1 MRNEFF
7 ITNEQRTFYVGYED
21 GEEMY
26 VEYYDHIFEVLAS
39 YYEVINEGLEE
50 LNLVEVEVGSCVPG
64 GSDRV
69 MEPLSYHLFV
79 QGNTK
84 ENGDWYSL
92 REKFI
97 SRLILSMLLWLL
109 KKWLNEK
116 QGRWCS

>member
-7 ITNEQRTFYVGYED
+7 MTNEQRTFYVGYED

-26 VEYYDHIFEVLAS
+26 VEYYDHILEVLAS

-79 QGNTK
+79 QGNIK
-84 ENGDWYSL
+84 ENGDW
-92 REKFI
+92 
-97 SRLILSMLLWLL
+97 
-109 KKWLNEK
+109 
-116 QGRWCS
+116 